1 METKAR
7 VKKGKNGTT
16 ARLEHELEQAALANR
31 RLAEVLIKNMSDCE
45 GCPCW
50 DIRVCEYSRRGV
62 HSRLSSFPRFENCV
76 ESVLIWAR
84 GGWQNRRSR

>member
-7 VKKGKNGTT
+7 VKKGKSRTT

-50 DIRVCEYSRRGV
+50 DIRACEYSRRGI

-76 ESVLIWAR
+76 ESLLNWAYGER
-84 GGWQNRRSR
+84 QNRGR